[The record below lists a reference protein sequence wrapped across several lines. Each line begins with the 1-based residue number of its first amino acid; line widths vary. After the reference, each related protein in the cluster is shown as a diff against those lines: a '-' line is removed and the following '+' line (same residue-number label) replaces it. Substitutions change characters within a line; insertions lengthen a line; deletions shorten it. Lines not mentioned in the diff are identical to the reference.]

1 MCPPECISRDSLCFH
16 VSLLLMLTMTTW
28 LRWYLSSFSTLNTL
42 EGIFR
47 LHMQIYYFS
56 SNFFHLGTLA
66 SKHVFTKLFFFFS
79 QFCFCLMVIF
89 QFPLS
94 CYIYLLIGILLQL
107 RELISWT
114 LILSNGL
121 KPNTTNL
128 FCCSSPAVAIRHSS
142 KLSSFDKPPSFLESI
157 SFRINCS

>member
-66 SKHVFTKLFFFFS
+66 SKHVFTKLFFFQLVLF
-79 QFCFCLMVIF
+79 LPNGH
-89 QFPLS
+89 FP
-94 CYIYLLIGILLQL
+94 
-107 RELISWT
+107 
-114 LILSNGL
+114 
-121 KPNTTNL
+121 
-128 FCCSSPAVAIRHSS
+128 V
-142 KLSSFDKPPSFLESI
+142 PSFLLHILIDWNS
-157 SFRINCS
+157 SAVKRIDFMDINFIQWVKTQYYQFILLLKSSCGHQALLQVEFF